1 MFDKDIFAIKK
12 NQYCQIN
19 ALKAVR
25 GNILSEMVS
34 KGGRKHC
41 LYGNSLEK
49 NINIFFLPH
58 FKLFSKCKYKIK
70 ASLEVHIFMEGNIIY
85 VE

>member
-1 MFDKDIFAIKK
+1 LFDKDICPIKK
-12 NQYCQIN
+12 NQYHQIN
-19 ALKAVR
+19 AVKAVR

-34 KGGRKHC
+34 KGGRNHC
-41 LYGNSLEK
+41 FYGHSLEI

-70 ASLEVHIFMEGNIIY
+70 ASLEMHIFMERNIIC